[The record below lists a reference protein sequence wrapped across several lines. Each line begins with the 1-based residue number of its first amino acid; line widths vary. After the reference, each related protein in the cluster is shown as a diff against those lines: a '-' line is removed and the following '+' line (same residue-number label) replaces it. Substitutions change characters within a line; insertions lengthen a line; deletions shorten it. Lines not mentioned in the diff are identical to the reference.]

1 MGTYVYCKNK
11 SEFDEL
17 AIVLNELGY
26 KWRSGNSLLSFNPY
40 NGGTTLGTI
49 ADDTGIEIA
58 IKEYDRDVAYTI
70 TRTEMSKRQISFRK
84 YMMSINRLKDF
95 TKEDLEDG
103 MIVKIKD
110 GTYYMYFEKFKRL
123 VRNGGYLSLNQY
135 LNDLTYN
142 NISDS
147 FNIVS
152 IYEANDL
159 TSLDFNGQDTKGHL
173 NQIWERPKETIMT
186 ISEIEKKLGIKNL
199 KIISDKD

>member
-1 MGTYVYCKNK
+1 MGTYVYCKNRG
-11 SEFDEL
+11 EFDKLVL
-17 AIVLNELGY
+17 ALDELGY
-26 KWRSGNSLLSFNPY
+26 RWRSGSSLLSFSPY
-40 NGGTTLGTI
+40 NYGMAPALT
-49 ADDTGIEIA
+49 DSTGIEIV
-58 IKEYDRDVAYTI
+58 IKEYDRDISYTI
-70 TRTEMSKRQISFRK
+70 TRTEMSKHQISFRK
-84 YMMSINRLKDF
+84 YMMSINKLTDF

-103 MIVKIKD
+103 MIIKIKD
-110 GTYYMYFEKFKRL
+110 GTYYMYFEKFRKF

-142 NISDS
+142 CIDGS

-159 TSLDFNGQDTKGHL
+159 TSLDFNGQDTKGYL

-199 KIISDKD
+199 KVVAEK

>member
-1 MGTYVYCKNK
+1 MGTYVYCKNRG
-11 SEFDEL
+11 EFDKLVL
-17 AIVLNELGY
+17 ALDELGY
-26 KWRSGNSLLSFNPY
+26 KWRSGGSLLSFSPY
-40 NGGTTLGTI
+40 NGDAVT
-49 ADDTGIEIA
+49 DSTGIEII
-58 IKEYDRDVAYTI
+58 IKEYDRDIAYTI

-84 YMMSINRLKDF
+84 YMRSINKLTDF

-103 MIVKIKD
+103 MIIKVKD
-110 GTYYMYFEKFKRL
+110 GTYYMYFEKFRKF

-142 NISDS
+142 CINGS
-147 FNIVS
+147 FNVVS

-173 NQIWERPKETIMT
+173 NQIWERPIEIIMT
-186 ISEIEKKLGIKNL
+186 VSEIEKKLGIKNL

>member
-1 MGTYVYCKNK
+1 MGTFVYCKNRD
-11 SEFDEL
+11 EFDKL
-17 AIVLNELGY
+17 VLVLDELGY
-26 KWRSGNSLLSFNPY
+26 KWRSGGSLLSFSPY
-40 NGGTTLGTI
+40 NSGTALGTI
-49 ADDTGIEIA
+49 ADDTGIEIV

-84 YMMSINRLKDF
+84 YMMSINKLKDF

-103 MIVKIKD
+103 MIVKTKD
-110 GTYYMYFEKFKRL
+110 GTYYIYFEKFKKF
-123 VRNGGYLSLNQY
+123 VRNGGFLFLHQY

-142 NISDS
+142 LTDNS